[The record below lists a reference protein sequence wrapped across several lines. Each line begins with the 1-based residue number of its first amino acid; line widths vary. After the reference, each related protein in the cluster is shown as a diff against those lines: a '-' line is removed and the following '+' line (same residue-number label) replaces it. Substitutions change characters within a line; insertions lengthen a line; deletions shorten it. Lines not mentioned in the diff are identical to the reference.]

1 MLAAAHRDPTGLTG
15 SSHVWAIELDIQTR
29 FLSYAKDSNS
39 FDCFFLLFSE

>member
-1 MLAAAHRDPTGLTG
+1 MLGAAHRDPTGLTG
-15 SSHVWAIELDIQTR
+15 SSHVAIELDIQTR